1 MPAWGLWPSSLLL
14 LLLLLLTGPRCER
27 SCEPGFW
34 GQGCSQ
40 PCACRNGAACS
51 PQDGSCTC
59 APGYRGPACQRRE
72 CRRGDGDGDG
82 DGGRFLP
89 AAESGQTRFTRP
101 CPQPASRA
109 ATGRSARWPAPAA
122 TAPPATPPTEYQCT
136 GLLEQDFH
144 ELCAR
149 AGLSRVPK
157 VTLRPSP
164 TAPRSEAPASKDIQA
179 RLARIQNKY
188 GYFQPCIQ
196 VEIEHDDPKNV
207 REIFLRGE
215 SATSGFRLRLI
226 PLVSGSLWKVGLTD
240 LLLPSLIAL
249 LTSCP
254 SLRTLIPPSEQGR
267 GTRQVKRGLDGLAH
281 LSLRNN
287 DIGDAAAKLI
297 GQSLSTLGSSN
308 RSLVSLVLSFNHI
321 SDVGAGYIAEGL
333 RLNRSLLS
341 LSLAHNDIGDAGALR
356 LAEVLAPFALTH
368 AEVAERRRL
377 LLKEVL
383 GQPCRVS
390 AGAHLPPPPFR
401 VAQGALRVPSLSRSV
416 SEEAPGGIG
425 ERRGWARAQR
435 PPRSALPAATAPPD
449 PKAARAKGVK
459 PSSKEKRSP
468 TMEMMEGPLCVQ
480 ALLPAETVNP
490 LLEPAEH
497 RDGKV
502 FLPGNQE
509 LINLNLAYNRITE
522 RGLQAFLALVKEQQ
536 QRRKVPA
543 GAKGKPGLLRL
554 SLQKNCFPPACEAFA
569 QLQELLLLQDPVSKR
584 KGEEEEQGLG
594 A

>member
-1 MPAWGLWPSSLLL
+1 MRKKG
-14 LLLLLLTGPRCER
+14 E
-27 SCEPGFW
+27 
-34 GQGCSQ
+34 
-40 PCACRNGAACS
+40 
-51 PQDGSCTC
+51 
-59 APGYRGPACQRRE
+59 
-72 CRRGDGDGDG
+72 
-82 DGGRFLP
+82 
-89 AAESGQTRFTRP
+89 
-101 CPQPASRA
+101 RA
-109 ATGRSARWPAPAA
+109 AKEKAAAAVEEEAKSAASKAEQGEE
-122 TAPPATPPTEYQCT
+122 EYQCT

-164 TAPRSEAPASKDIQA
+164 TAPGAEESEAPAGKDIQA

-207 REIFLRGE
+207 REIFLRGWKIE
-215 SATSGFRLRLI
+215 EKMLGILSKCLPALANLQA
-226 PLVSGSLWKVGLTD
+226 VHLWKVGLTD

-249 LTSCP
+249 LTSCTN
-254 SLRTLIPPSEQGR
+254 LRTLSLEGNPLPEHSFYKLMGNES
-267 GTRQVKRGLDGLAH
+267 TLAH

-356 LAEVLAPFALTH
+356 LVEVLAPFALTH
-368 AEVAERRRL
+368 AEVVERRRL
-377 LLKEVL
+377 LLKEAL
-383 GQPCRVS
+383 EQPCRKHS
-390 AGAHLPPPPFR
+390 EIKSDR
-401 VAQGALRVPSLSRSV
+401 SWSLSSSMTVDKLPAAKQNRTV
-416 SEEAPGGIG
+416 AKKKELLRKEKGQPGPGGIS
-425 ERRGWARAQR
+425 RVSSLA
-435 PPRSALPAATAPPD
+435 SLPGRKEDFKQTKKSTAPPD

-459 PSSKEKRSP
+459 PSSKEKQSP
-468 TMEMMEGPLCVQ
+468 TMEME
-480 ALLPAETVNP
+480 ALPPAETVNP

-497 RDGKV
+497 RNGKV
-502 FLPGNQE
+502 FLPGNRE

-584 KGEEEEQGLG
+584 KGEEEEQDMG